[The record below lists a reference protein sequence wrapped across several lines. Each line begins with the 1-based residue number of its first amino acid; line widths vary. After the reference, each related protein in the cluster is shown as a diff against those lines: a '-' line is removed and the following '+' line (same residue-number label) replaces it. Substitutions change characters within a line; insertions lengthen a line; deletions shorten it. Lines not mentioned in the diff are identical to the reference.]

1 MTSWAIFLHIRNT
14 NLVTVLAIGNIL
26 VLDSVAGIADH
37 AGHHWSRHD
46 DHRVFHDG
54 HRLACNAGD
63 PVGFLLVKDGV
74 YHTYCA
80 DGRRVYYGDYQ
91 DDSSCV

>member
-14 NLVTVLAIGNIL
+14 NLVTALAIGIIL
-26 VLDSVAGIADH
+26 VLDGVAGTADH
-37 AGHHWSRHD
+37 VGHHWSRHD

-54 HRLACNAGD
+54 HRMACYAGN
-63 PVGFLLVKDGV
+63 PVGFLLVEDGV
-74 YHTYCA
+74 FHSYCA

-91 DDSSCV
+91 DDYSFG